1 MGVGSAYARRTRATP
16 IAARGRAG
24 IWYLKHG
31 SGDRKI
37 DGCAAAQP
45 VGWLPTLPLR
55 LHLVRSVPSCPI
67 GGYVMW
73 VLDLWHWIV
82 PGVLIGLGSLCA
94 AGLTVILW
102 AHREMAGEYA
112 RIDVLG
118 PTLERYLP
126 ARYVTRQEWDK
137 LMDVLFPESKDE
149 HDRSA

>member
-1 MGVGSAYARRTRATP
+1 MRRR
-16 IAARGRAG
+16 AARWLVTHLAVEIALGA
-24 IWYLKHG
+24 LG
-31 SGDRKI
+31 S
-37 DGCAAAQP
+37 
-45 VGWLPTLPLR
+45 VL
-55 LHLVRSVPSCPI
+55 PI

-137 LMDVLFPESKDE
+137 LVDVLFPESKDE